1 MKILNK
7 LVIKNLKLNKW
18 RTIVTIMGIIMSTAL
33 ICAVGNLFTS
43 LRQSLMESIIND
55 SGYYHLMLKT
65 SKNDLETLN
74 LNRDIRDIINVH
86 DIGYAILPNS
96 QNQYKPYMHLYS
108 LSLVTFKN
116 LRFNLVEG
124 KFPSNENEIVIS
136 KSIISNGVVNYKI
149 GDEIILSLGHR
160 EYEGITVSGRYK
172 WDEEENIKE
181 KFVQEKTKKVTIVG
195 IMERPNLQF
204 ESYQEAGYTILTTNM
219 DSPNCVTYVTLKNPY
234 NYKTDISEILGIS
247 SIYQDA
253 SKSHYKDFY
262 INSRLLQYEVLS
274 FSENTM
280 VTIMMILSIV
290 VIIIIVTSVFC
301 IRNSFNISI
310 TEKTKLFGMLSSIG
324 ATKKQI
330 KKTVLLE
337 GFYLAL
343 IGIPLGILSGSL
355 ASFILAKVLDNLIG
369 SFLFNN
375 ASGFVFKMSP
385 IIIILSI
392 LLSSVTIYFSVI
404 KASRRASKI
413 NPIEAIR
420 NNNEIKIKSKKLKC
434 PSIINKVF
442 KTSGVVAYK
451 NLARSRKKY
460 RTTVISIVVSIT
472 TFLTMSSFVYYGNSY
487 TKTFYNDYRYDIMV
501 NISKSL
507 EDPSLITSLDNI
519 EYANSI
525 FRSRNSYVLD
535 DAYLSSFGKKIM
547 DGEAINIHFVGL
559 NDADFKRYVE
569 SLNLNYNKMRDK
581 IILNDQYASYDADG
595 KMTVKRLY
603 EYKKGDSITLSNI
616 KMTIGSVTESSP
628 IGINYLEYTGLFV
641 INKDYYNELD
651 YKLESIAI
659 KSSNSEQLEQDIN
672 NLGLHVVVDN
682 VSKRAKE
689 EKSMILTYSI
699 FLYGFITVI
708 TLIGITNIF
717 NTITSNIKLRQ
728 KEFAIF
734 KSIGMTKKEFNR
746 LINLES
752 IFYCTKSLLI
762 GIPLG
767 TLISYLIYMAFN
779 QGSTK
784 FTFEIPFSGIII
796 SIVAV
801 FILVFVIM
809 NYSLKKINKQNI
821 IESIRNENI

>member
-33 ICAVGNLFTS
+33 ICAVGNLLTS

-136 KSIISNGVVNYKI
+136 KSIISNGGVNYKI

-181 KFVQEKTKKVTIVG
+181 KFVQEKTKKVTVVG

-234 NYKTDISEILGIS
+234 NYKTDISEILGLS
-247 SIYQDA
+247 SIYHDA

-375 ASGFVFKMSP
+375 GSGFVFKMSP
-385 IIIILSI
+385 IIIILSM

-420 NNNEIKIKSKKLKC
+420 NNNEIKINSKKLKC

-547 DGEAINIHFVGL
+547 DGETINIRFVGL

-581 IILNDQYASYDADG
+581 IILNDQHASYDDDG
-595 KMTVKRLY
+595 KMTMKRLY
-603 EYKKGDSITLSNI
+603 EYKKGDSITLNNI

-746 LINLES
+746 MINLETL
-752 IFYCTKSLLI
+752 FYSAKSLFY
-762 GIPLG
+762 GIILG
-767 TLISYLIYMAFN
+767 TIGSYLIYKAFSN
-779 QGSTK
+779 SYDYGFILPVK
-784 FTFEIPFSGIII
+784 EILIS
-796 SIVAV
+796 SIVV
-801 FILVFVIM
+801 CILIFTIM
-809 NYSLKKINKQNI
+809 HYSISKINKQNI
-821 IESIRNENI
+821 IETIRNENI